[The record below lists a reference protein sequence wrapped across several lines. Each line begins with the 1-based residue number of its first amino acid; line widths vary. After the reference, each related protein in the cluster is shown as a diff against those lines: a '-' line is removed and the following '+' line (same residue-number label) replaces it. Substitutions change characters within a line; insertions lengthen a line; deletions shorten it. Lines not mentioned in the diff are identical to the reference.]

1 MAVTHTTTFRNTVAD
16 LVDSTLGAG
25 AQLVFRITGSTAD
38 APTTAVATLTFPTP
52 AFGAA
57 SNGVLTRTAGTM
69 EDTNAAGG
77 TIAFATLQTSGGT
90 VVVHCQVAAS
100 GQDIDMGGS
109 GLVVSAGATV
119 SISTLTYTAMA

>member
-57 SNGVLTRTAGTM
+57 SNGVITRTAGTM
-69 EDTNAAGG
+69 EDTNAAASRPWPMAAAVSG
-77 TIAFATLQTSGGT
+77 TRKPTMTES
-90 VVVHCQVAAS
+90 
-100 GQDIDMGGS
+100 
-109 GLVVSAGATV
+109 VSP
-119 SISTLTYTAMA
+119 